1 MYKGKTKVKEP
12 SRARLFL
19 IGLGISLG
27 TLFGVSLIMSA
38 IAYSSPDPTGK
49 IGIFSLVSLIISS
62 LIAGLL
68 HRRLYRGRGM
78 GMGALTALAT
88 TLIMLIFGAIISG
101 GHLGLSAVMNYL
113 SYLGIGLLSALIPH
127 REGGKR
133 KRRKY

>member
-1 MYKGKTKVKEP
+1 MYKGKNKVKEP